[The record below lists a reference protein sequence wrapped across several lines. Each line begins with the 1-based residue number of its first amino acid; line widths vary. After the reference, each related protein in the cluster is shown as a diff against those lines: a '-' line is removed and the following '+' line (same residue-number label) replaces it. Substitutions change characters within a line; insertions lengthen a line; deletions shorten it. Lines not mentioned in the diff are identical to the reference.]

1 MQIIFTLLSVALASP
16 VDSSLAKRDAPLVV
30 IQRQMDKGQ
39 TGGSFGCFGFPA
51 AGNDRIKEILQLTP
65 GTGVKFYR
73 QTNCK
78 QLIGNAIFTSTG
90 LLPDEFQMTDIQS
103 LRLVPLS
110 GANNAPG
117 QGQNGQWNGQGQNGQ
132 WNGQGQNGQWN
143 GNSYGSS
150 YEDTEEWD
158 SGNGGNNNG
167 YNNGQWNGQGQNGQ
181 GQNGQWNGQGQ
192 NGQWNGNQGGSLIVK
207 FELQQTRVETGGSIG
222 CFGINAVNPNHIKQV
237 LQIPTGFQ
245 ITFYKGFNCQ
255 KQDLIQNVV
264 QTQPGW
270 VDNQVANADI
280 LSIRLK
286 PIGTSQRFSEPAK
299 MQHDSLEYHQY

>member
-1 MQIIFTLLSVALASP
+1 MQIVFALFSLALASP
-16 VDSSLAKRDAPLVV
+16 VDSSLEKRDAPMVI

-51 AGNDRIKEILQLTP
+51 ADNDRIKEILQLTP

-78 QLIGNAIFTSTG
+78 QLIGNAVFTSTG
-90 LLPDEFQMTDIQS
+90 LLPDDFQRTDIQS

-110 GANNAPG
+110 GGNNTPD
-117 QGQNGQWNGQGQNGQ
+117 QWNGQGQSGNGNNGQ
-132 WNGQGQNGQWN
+132 WNGNGYGSYKDSQEWDSGNGYNNGQGDQGQNGQWN
-143 GNSYGSS
+143 GN
-150 YEDTEEWD
+150 
-158 SGNGGNNNG
+158 GN
-167 YNNGQWNGQGQNGQ
+167 
-181 GQNGQWNGQGQ
+181 

-237 LQIPTGFQ
+237 TQIPAGFQ
-245 ITFYKGFNCQ
+245 VTFYKGFNCQ

-264 QTQPGW
+264 QTQVGW

-286 PIGTSQRFSEPAK
+286 PIGTSQKFSEPAR
-299 MQHDSLEYHQY
+299 MQHDSIEYHQY